1 MEIICEQSQKDEE
14 MYLQK
19 FAFCGSTEVFKNNI
33 SSLAAMAEPEKWSF
47 DGNANS
53 LLIKYINAIFK
64 QCYKQDRIMYTDDKS
79 YACFNTGLLT
89 PNGNDIIIT
98 ILP

>member
-33 SSLAAMAEPEKWSF
+33 SSLAAMAEPEKF
-47 DGNANS
+47 HRRAKGKNRILLQGDG
-53 LLIKYINAIFK
+53 I
-64 QCYKQDRIMYTDDKS
+64 
-79 YACFNTGLLT
+79 
-89 PNGNDIIIT
+89 
-98 ILP
+98 